1 MVVGYTRFL
10 ETYMKELKMLDKL
23 REVLDYVDYTDSE
36 VYTALDHLPDY
47 RANESS
53 RECLSQAESYID
65 NVRDMLLEVVAEM
78 NTVDDIE
85 AVS

>member
-1 MVVGYTRFL
+1 
-10 ETYMKELKMLDKL
+10 MKELKMLSKL
-23 REVLDYVDYTDSE
+23 REVLDYVDYAESE

-65 NVRDMLLEVVAEM
+65 NVRDMLLEVVAKM

>member
-1 MVVGYTRFL
+1 MVDGYIRFL
-10 ETYMKELKMLDKL
+10 ETFMKELKMLDKL
-23 REVLDYVDYTDSE
+23 REVLDYVDYTESE

-65 NVRDMLLEVVAEM
+65 NVRDMLLEIVSDI
-78 NTVDDIE
+78 NTYISKQL
-85 AVS
+85 AK